1 MLQNPNKMDSST
13 KKACLEE
20 ISFLVLDSEKKVSVN
35 TISNN
40 WDVPM
45 KKSQELLNEWIE
57 LQKGKEFTKE
67 YLVQG
72 IDFDGNCF
80 ISLVSDK
87 KLDFVKSKMEKMGSN
102 VYSIET
108 SSNSKRLEIQDL
120 VEVKMMRLV
129 IKTEERDLE
138 AIPEP
143 EPIREEIKPAVKVN
157 KPSMFAPVKKEEK
170 SPKKVSPKKESP
182 KETIK
187 PVASKGIASF
197 FSAKPATTN
206 GSKKI
211 EETKKEKVSPEVKT
225 EKTIPKVVEKK
236 KSPLEPKVIEKKKT
250 PETKEEKKKPVSS
263 DKKTKT
269 NKKTENLNSLKRTLA
284 EINGSEESD
293 EEAIPGTPQEK
304 KVVQNRKRSRPAK
317 STKNESKN
325 TKRIVTV
332 DSSSDEEM
340 EVIVADDDVEEIKE
354 EPVVDVNKNE
364 SKKAENGSKK
374 RCIRKRMVPKTY
386 EDDDG
391 YFSELNQFF
400 KLLFFLLIYF
410 FIFSYN

>member
-1 MLQNPNKMDSST
+1 MDSST

-40 WDVPM
+40 WDVSM
-45 KKSQELLNEWIE
+45 KQSQELLDEWIE
-57 LQKGKEFTKE
+57 LQKGKDFTKE
-67 YLVQG
+67 YLIQG
-72 IDFDGNCF
+72 IDFKGNCF

-87 KLDFVKSKMEKMGSN
+87 KLDFVKSKMEKFVCT
-102 VYSIET
+102 VYTIET
-108 SSNSKRLEIQDL
+108 SSSSKRLEVPDL
-120 VEVKMMRLV
+120 VEVKMMNLV

-138 AIPEP
+138 ALPEP
-143 EPIREEIKPAVKVN
+143 EPIREEVKPAVKIT
-157 KPSMFAPVKKEEK
+157 KPSMFAPVKKQEK

-197 FSAKPATTN
+197 FSAKPSTTN
-206 GSKKI
+206 D
-211 EETKKEKVSPEVKT
+211 TKKEKVSPEVKA

-236 KSPLEPKVIEKKKT
+236 KSPEPKVVEKKKT
-250 PETKEEKKKPVSS
+250 PEPKEEKKKPVSS
-263 DKKTKT
+263 DKKSKT
-269 NKKTENLNSLKRTLA
+269 NKETENLNSLKRTLA
-284 EINGSEESD
+284 EINGSEDSD
-293 EEAIPGTPQEK
+293 EETIPGTPQEK

-317 STKNESKN
+317 STKNQSKN

-340 EVIVADDDVEEIKE
+340 EVIVADDDVEEEIKE
-354 EPVVDVNKNE
+354 EPVIDVNKNE

-374 RCIRKRMVPKTY
+374 RCIRKRMVQKTF
-386 EDDDG
+386 EDEDG

-400 KLLFFLLIYF
+400 FCNFLLICV
-410 FIFSYN
+410 FIFSYNKS